1 MDSNEEFRA
10 VESRNPEFVLLET
23 QSLDRNE
30 QRFFDEDLN
39 LLSKENYES
48 RDQYGDEKINDISHV
63 GTFIAK
69 DDVFDASRENS
80 TDASIDIPDLA
91 FNSTFDKDVDEIK
104 GSMSHEDDKST
115 GEVHLRF
122 FLYLVIFG
130 FISLLL
136 VVNVYVHLRF
146 SMHPEISWT
155 GTGEIDLLS
164 SSECQKV
171 LISLSGS
178 STCNPCNGGL
188 SKFVCYPSYIFM
200 H

>member
-1 MDSNEEFRA
+1 MNSNEEFRL
-10 VESRNPEFVLLET
+10 VESRNPELILQEI

-39 LLSKENYES
+39 ILSKENYES
-48 RDQYGDEKINDISHV
+48 RDQHGDEKNIDISHV
-63 GTFIAK
+63 GTFVAE
-69 DDVFDASRENS
+69 DDVMNASRENS
-80 TDASIDIPDLA
+80 TDVSIDIPDLA

-104 GSMSHEDDKST
+104 GSISHEDDKCT
-115 GEVHLRF
+115 KEVQLSF
-122 FLYLVIFG
+122 FLYLIIFG

-136 VVNVYVHLRF
+136 LVNVYVHLRF

-164 SSECQKV
+164 SSECQRV
-171 LISLSGS
+171 FISLSGS